1 MVVGNVDVRVY
12 FLLFMTYSFLGWVM
26 EVTLGLIQLK
36 KFVNRG
42 FLIGPYCPI
51 YGFGGLLITFLLQ
64 KYVNDPIVLF
74 FMALIICGI
83 LEYVTSYL
91 MEKIFHARWW
101 DYSNKKY
108 NINGRVCLDTI
119 IPFGLL
125 GLIIMYVTNPFFIEK
140 YQSIAET
147 GLNILFWTILIL
159 FLIDNLV
166 SERIIGTLG
175 KTTKRIGKELDNT
188 EEITKKVKEILL
200 GKSAL
205 YRRLL
210 KAYPN
215 IQSIKIKVKEKTE
228 EFKNQVNEQTN
239 VIKEN
244 VKKQT
249 EEFKEKINDFKD
261 NLK

>member
-140 YQSIAET
+140 YQSIPET

>member
-1 MVVGNVDVRVY
+1 MIIFGIDIRVY
-12 FLLFMTYSFLGWVM
+12 FLLFMTYAFLGWLM
-26 EVTLGLIQLK
+26 EVTLGLIQSK

-125 GLIIMYVTNPFFIEK
+125 
-140 YQSIAET
+140 
-147 GLNILFWTILIL
+147 
-159 FLIDNLV
+159 
-166 SERIIGTLG
+166 
-175 KTTKRIGKELDNT
+175 
-188 EEITKKVKEILL
+188 
-200 GKSAL
+200 
-205 YRRLL
+205 
-210 KAYPN
+210 
-215 IQSIKIKVKEKTE
+215 
-228 EFKNQVNEQTN
+228 
-239 VIKEN
+239 
-244 VKKQT
+244 
-249 EEFKEKINDFKD
+249 
-261 NLK
+261 

>member
-1 MVVGNVDVRVY
+1 MIIFGIDIRVY

-26 EVTLGLIQLK
+26 EVTLGLIQSK

-64 KYVNDPIVLF
+64 KYVDDPIVLF

-125 GLIIMYVTNPFFIEK
+125 GLLIMYVTNPFFIEK

-175 KTTKRIGKELDNT
+175 KTTKRIGKELDDT

-228 EFKNQVNEQTN
+228 EFKRQVNEQTN
-239 VIKEN
+239 VIREN

-249 EEFKEKINDFKD
+249 EEFKGKINDFKD

>member
-1 MVVGNVDVRVY
+1 MIIGNIDIRVY
-12 FLLFMTYSFLGWVM
+12 FLLFMTYAFLGWVM
-26 EVTLGLIQLK
+26 EVTLNLIETK
-36 KFVNRG
+36 KFINRG

-51 YGFGGLLITFLLQ
+51 YGCGGILITLLLQ
-64 KYVNDPIVLF
+64 KYINDPIVLF

-125 GLIIMYVTNPFFIEK
+125 GLFIMYISNPFFIEK
-140 YQSIAET
+140 FESLPET
-147 GLNILFWTILIL
+147 ALNIIFWTILIL
-159 FLIDNLV
+159 FIIDNLI
-166 SERIIGTLG
+166 SEKIIGTLG
-175 KTTKRIGKELDNT
+175 KTTKKIGKNLDNT

-205 YRRLL
+205 YRRLI

-215 IQSIKIKVKEKTE
+215 IQSIKVKIKEKKE
-228 EFKNQVNEQTN
+228 DLKRQVTEQTN
-239 VIKEN
+239 EIKEN

-249 EEFKEKINDFKD
+249 EEFKEKIND
-261 NLK
+261 LKENKK